1 MRYLLLFLVSVIIG
15 VGFMAS
21 LIFIVEEPIHNHV
34 KATHQI
40 SNLKTVS
47 TVYCI
52 DEGKVYSEGKHKD
65 IKSTITIYPT
75 IKINTHEF
83 TK

>member
-1 MRYLLLFLVSVIIG
+1 MKSLLVLLFSIILG

-21 LIFIVEEPIHNHV
+21 LIFLVQEPIHNHV

-40 SNLKTVS
+40 SDLKTVS

-65 IKSTITIYPT
+65 IKSTITIYPK

>member
-1 MRYLLLFLVSVIIG
+1 MKSLLVLLFSIILG

-21 LIFIVEEPIHNHV
+21 LIFLVQEPIHNHV

-40 SNLKTVS
+40 SDLKTVS

-75 IKINTHEF
+75 IKINTHE
-83 TK
+83 